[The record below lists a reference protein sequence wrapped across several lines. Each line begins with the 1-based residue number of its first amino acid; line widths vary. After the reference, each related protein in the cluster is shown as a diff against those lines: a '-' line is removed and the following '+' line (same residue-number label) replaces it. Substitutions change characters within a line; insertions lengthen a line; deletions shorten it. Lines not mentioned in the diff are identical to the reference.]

1 VALLVPD
8 DFDMESLESEA
19 EQRVVRALVAGL
31 SDEWLVV
38 PRVPVLAG
46 GQNAELDV
54 VLVSPHSGVV
64 LVETKGGVI
73 SVRGGQWYA
82 YDTALKRSPFE
93 QVARAKHGLLKRL
106 HSAGLD
112 LNGLYIQEVV
122 AMPDV
127 GDIPPE
133 GIGPGAPRHHCWGHL
148 DLEHPAVAIARLAKD
163 GGPISHVIVSRL
175 IHFLLP
181 DVDLKEIDGHY
192 IRGAASRLD
201 ANTRERLDAA
211 IGLDQNSR
219 FLLLGG
225 AGTGKTT
232 IVRQWAHRACL
243 RKERTLL
250 VCFNRPLADD
260 LAHSLRHTN
269 VVVDSFHGLLWS
281 LTSPLGLQMPANP
294 SPEWWNGELIDFF
307 LANEDHFATRYD
319 TVLVDEGQDFR
330 PEWFGILERRLAP
343 EGPRRFL
350 VAADPKQAI
359 YVPQWQA
366 PADLPRLELRL
377 NLRNSR
383 SIAQK
388 VAEMGGAPVNP
399 LSPKGPKVESL
410 TADRTDLPGVVK
422 KLLTGL
428 QRDLGII
435 PSQMAVLTRH
445 RDLQQLLIANSDAD
459 LSLVEWKDRV
469 EGSVLCETI
478 HRAKGI
484 ERQAIIICDLD
495 DAADPQLHYIGY
507 SRPTL
512 FLATIGRATA

>member
-1 VALLVPD
+1 VALLVPA
-8 DFDMESLESEA
+8 DFDLGSLESEA
-19 EQRVVRALVAGL
+19 EQRVVRALLAGL

-38 PRVPVLAG
+38 PRVPVLAD

-54 VLVSPHSGVV
+54 VLISPHSGVL

-73 SVRGGQWYA
+73 SVRGGQWCA
-82 YDTALKRSPFE
+82 YNTPLKRNPFE

-106 HSAGLD
+106 RSARLD

-133 GIGPGAPRHHCWGHL
+133 GIGPGAPRDHCWGRL
-148 DLEHPAVAIARLAKD
+148 DLEHPADAVSRLSKD
-163 GGPISHVIVSRL
+163 GRPIPHVIVSRL
-175 IHFLLP
+175 VQLLRP
-181 DVDLKEIDGHY
+181 DVDLKQIDGHY
-192 IRGAASRLD
+192 ISGAASRLD
-201 ANTRERLDAA
+201 GNTREHLHAV

-269 VVVDSFHGLLWS
+269 VVVDSFHGLLWN
-281 LTSPLGLQMPANP
+281 LTSPLGLQMPA
-294 SPEWWNGELIDFF
+294 SPPPDWWNGDLIDFF
-307 LANEDHFATRYD
+307 LANEDRVAARYD

-366 PADLPRLELRL
+366 PTDVPRLELRL

-388 VAEMGGAPVNP
+388 VAEMGGAAVNP
-399 LSPKGPKVESL
+399 LNPKGPGIESL
-410 TADRTDLPGVVK
+410 TAERADLPGVVR
-422 KLLTGL
+422 KLLTKM
-428 QRDLGII
+428 QRDFHII

-445 RDLQQLLIANSDAD
+445 RDLQQLLVADSDAD
-459 LSLVEWKDRV
+459 LPLVGWEDRV
-469 EGSVLCETI
+469 EGAVLCETI
-478 HRAKGI
+478 HRVKGI
-484 ERQAIIICDLD
+484 ERQAIILCDLD
-495 DAADPQLHYIGY
+495 DVADPQLHYIGC

-512 FLATIGRATA
+512 FLATIGPPTS